1 MLHDTTQVEFR
12 HGIKESRRNT
22 APEDKNLSLKLL
34 TMVGSNIIIRKQLE
48 KTSNDQ
54 IIKFVVKLQ
63 ENMITKQ
70 NKLFSENKEITVQ
83 IN

>member
-12 HGIKESRRNT
+12 HCIKESRRNT

-34 TMVGSNIIIRKQLE
+34 TVVGSNIIIRKQLE

-63 ENMITKQ
+63 ENMMTKQ
-70 NKLFSENKEITVQ
+70 NNFFTENKEITVQ

>member
-1 MLHDTTQVEFR
+1 MLHDTTQVELR

-22 APEDKNLSLKLL
+22 AQEDKNLTLKLL
-34 TMVGSNIIIRKQLE
+34 TMVGSNIIIRKQLG
-48 KTSNDQ
+48 KTSDDQ
-54 IIKFVVKLQ
+54 LIKFVMKLQ

-70 NKLFSENKEITVQ
+70 NKFSTENKEITVQ

>member
-1 MLHDTTQVEFR
+1 MLPDTTQVEFR

-70 NKLFSENKEITVQ
+70 NKLFTENKEIAVQ